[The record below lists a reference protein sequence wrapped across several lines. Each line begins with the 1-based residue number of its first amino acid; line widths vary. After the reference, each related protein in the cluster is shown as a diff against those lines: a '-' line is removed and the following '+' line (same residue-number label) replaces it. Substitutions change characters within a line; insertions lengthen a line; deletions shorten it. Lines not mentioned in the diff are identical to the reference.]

1 MKHCQQ
7 EMTVIQNAWP
17 VVCNFGWLI
26 EADRNA
32 RKGKRYRAEVLNF
45 TARLEDNLFTIQQ
58 GMMNGSYVLGPYR
71 KLRVYVPK
79 KRLVMALDYP
89 DRIVQW
95 SLYLYLNPIY
105 DRLFI
110 EDSYACRKDKG
121 SHKAAKRLQYWMCQV
136 QRKPGP
142 GWYCLKLDISKYFYR
157 VNHEKLL
164 AILERRVKDPAMMAF
179 IRGVVNSRAEP
190 FGLPRWR
197 TPQDTPPEEWLY
209 EVGMPIGNLTSQLF
223 ANIYLNEL
231 DQYCKHKLKIHYYIR
246 YMDDV
251 IILGQDKETL
261 HRWKAA
267 VETFLRE
274 KLALDLNSK
283 TSIRPVRQGV
293 EFVGVRIW
301 PTHMKLRKSTVRR
314 IKREVR
320 KISALYA
327 AGDMTRQ
334 DFYRRVASIRGL
346 LKHTESASLR
356 WRLNEIYRAEM
367 EKAEQKQLR
376 EEAQHEPF
384 ADHSGAGNG
393 DGNAG
398 TGYQDHGDPAC
409 RAGRH
414 RDRARRDCAGR
425 QSLPRRH
432 RRRRVAG
439 LGGARRTG
447 RWKTKSR
454 GRSMRSSAAAW
465 RKRTNGRT
473 PALRPWRKP
482 CGRSARW
489 QPAWK
494 SWP

>member
-1 MKHCQQ
+1 
-7 EMTVIQNAWP
+7 
-17 VVCNFGWLI
+17 
-26 EADRNA
+26 
-32 RKGKRYRAEVLNF
+32 
-45 TARLEDNLFTIQQ
+45 
-58 GMMNGSYVLGPYR
+58 
-71 KLRVYVPK
+71 
-79 KRLVMALDYP
+79 
-89 DRIVQW
+89 
-95 SLYLYLNPIY
+95 
-105 DRLFI
+105 
-110 EDSYACRKDKG
+110 
-121 SHKAAKRLQYWMCQV
+121 
-136 QRKPGP
+136 
-142 GWYCLKLDISKYFYR
+142 
-157 VNHEKLL
+157 
-164 AILERRVKDPAMMAF
+164 MAF

-197 TPQDTPPEEWLY
+197 TPQDTPPEEWMY

-231 DQYCKHKLKIHYYIR
+231 DQYCKHRLKIHYYIR

-274 KLALDLNSK
+274 ELALDLNSK
-283 TSIRPVRQGV
+283 TSIRPVRQGA

-334 DFYRRVASIRGL
+334 DFYRRIASIRGL

-356 WRLNEIYRAEM
+356 WRLNEIYRAEL
-367 EKAEQKQLR
+367 EKAKQKQLR

-398 TGYQDHGDPAC
+398 TGYQDHGNPAC
-409 RAGRH
+409 RAG
-414 RDRARRDCAGR
+414 
-425 QSLPRRH
+425 
-432 RRRRVAG
+432 
-439 LGGARRTG
+439 
-447 RWKTKSR
+447 
-454 GRSMRSSAAAW
+454 
-465 RKRTNGRT
+465 
-473 PALRPWRKP
+473 
-482 CGRSARW
+482 
-489 QPAWK
+489 
-494 SWP
+494 

>member
-58 GMMNGSYVLGPYR
+58 GMMNGSYVL
-71 KLRVYVPK
+71 
-79 KRLVMALDYP
+79 
-89 DRIVQW
+89 
-95 SLYLYLNPIY
+95 
-105 DRLFI
+105 
-110 EDSYACRKDKG
+110 
-121 SHKAAKRLQYWMCQV
+121 
-136 QRKPGP
+136 
-142 GWYCLKLDISKYFYR
+142 
-157 VNHEKLL
+157 
-164 AILERRVKDPAMMAF
+164 
-179 IRGVVNSRAEP
+179 
-190 FGLPRWR
+190 
-197 TPQDTPPEEWLY
+197 
-209 EVGMPIGNLTSQLF
+209 
-223 ANIYLNEL
+223 
-231 DQYCKHKLKIHYYIR
+231 KIHYYIR

-274 KLALDLNSK
+274 ELALDLNSK

-334 DFYRRVASIRGL
+334 DFYRRIASIRGL

-356 WRLNEIYRAEM
+356 WRLNEIYRAEL
-367 EKAEQKQLR
+367 EKAKQKQLR

-398 TGYQDHGDPAC
+398 TGYQDHGNPAC
-409 RAGRH
+409 RAG
-414 RDRARRDCAGR
+414 
-425 QSLPRRH
+425 
-432 RRRRVAG
+432 
-439 LGGARRTG
+439 
-447 RWKTKSR
+447 
-454 GRSMRSSAAAW
+454 
-465 RKRTNGRT
+465 
-473 PALRPWRKP
+473 
-482 CGRSARW
+482 
-489 QPAWK
+489 
-494 SWP
+494 